1 MYDETLPVVAL
12 IYDFDGTLSPGNMQE
27 FSFIKALNM
36 TSEEFWRRS
45 NELTRNN
52 DANGILCYMKL
63 MLDEAQYR
71 HISLKRESF
80 QRFGREVEFYP
91 GVAEWFSLVNGY
103 GRAKGVAVRHYINSS
118 GLKEMIEGTAIA
130 REFENIYACSFLYDV
145 DGKAVW
151 PAVAVDFTTKT
162 QFLFKINKG
171 ISSVSDNSE
180 VNRYMR
186 EEERPVPFRRMI
198 YFGDG
203 QTDIP
208 CMKMVRQNG
217 GHSIAV
223 YDPASAEKRRAA
235 ERLILEERVLAQ
247 QLYFEKLLATSP
259 PVQSRH
265 LHAALPCFVNIG
277 PTMRLVRADSATV
290 SFEGVYQNALRG
302 KFDKEQLTFALRL
315 FFANHPEVPPT
326 DALKPLIASVPREKL
341 LESVVPLDTLTSFV
355 YASHRSVTRRFS
367 RVASISDFYVFRSE
381 FARNYGYSQFI
392 QYLFASLFF
401 PLFHLSARR

>member
-1 MYDETLPVVAL
+1 MSDSTPPVVAL

-27 FSFIKALNM
+27 FSFIKALGM
-36 TSEEFWRRS
+36 TSEEFWEKS
-45 NELTRNN
+45 DKLTKNN

-80 QRFGREVEFYP
+80 QRFGREVEFYA

-130 REFENIYACSFLYDV
+130 SEFENIYACSFLYDV

-235 ERLILEERVLAQ
+235 ERLILEERVN
-247 QLYFEKLLATSP
+247 
-259 PVQSRH
+259 
-265 LHAALPCFVNIG
+265 FVC
-277 PTMRLVRADSATV
+277 PADYR
-290 SFEGVYQNALRG
+290 EGGETYNVVTTII
-302 KFDKEQLTFALRL
+302 DKMKYDYEFEQL
-315 FFANHPEVPPT
+315 
-326 DALKPLIASVPREKL
+326 LKKHREAA
-341 LESVVPLDTLTSFV
+341 ERE
-355 YASHRSVTRRFS
+355 A
-367 RVASISDFYVFRSE
+367 
-381 FARNYGYSQFI
+381 
-392 QYLFASLFF
+392 
-401 PLFHLSARR
+401 

>member
-1 MYDETLPVVAL
+1 
-12 IYDFDGTLSPGNMQE
+12 
-27 FSFIKALNM
+27 M

-80 QRFGREVEFYP
+80 QRFGREVEFYA

-235 ERLILEERVLAQ
+235 ERLILEERVN
-247 QLYFEKLLATSP
+247 
-259 PVQSRH
+259 
-265 LHAALPCFVNIG
+265 FVC
-277 PTMRLVRADSATV
+277 PADYR
-290 SFEGVYQNALRG
+290 EGGETYNVVTTII
-302 KFDKEQLTFALRL
+302 DKMKYDYEFEQL
-315 FFANHPEVPPT
+315 
-326 DALKPLIASVPREKL
+326 LKKHREAA
-341 LESVVPLDTLTSFV
+341 ERE
-355 YASHRSVTRRFS
+355 AAGR
-367 RVASISDFYVFRSE
+367 A
-381 FARNYGYSQFI
+381 
-392 QYLFASLFF
+392 
-401 PLFHLSARR
+401 

>member
-1 MYDETLPVVAL
+1 
-12 IYDFDGTLSPGNMQE
+12 MQE
-27 FSFIKALNM
+27 FSFIKALGM

-186 EEERPVPFRRMI
+186 EEERPVPFR
-198 YFGDG
+198 
-203 QTDIP
+203 
-208 CMKMVRQNG
+208 
-217 GHSIAV
+217 A
-223 YDPASAEKRRAA
+223 
-235 ERLILEERVLAQ
+235 
-247 QLYFEKLLATSP
+247 
-259 PVQSRH
+259 
-265 LHAALPCFVNIG
+265 
-277 PTMRLVRADSATV
+277 
-290 SFEGVYQNALRG
+290 
-302 KFDKEQLTFALRL
+302 
-315 FFANHPEVPPT
+315 
-326 DALKPLIASVPREKL
+326 
-341 LESVVPLDTLTSFV
+341 
-355 YASHRSVTRRFS
+355 
-367 RVASISDFYVFRSE
+367 
-381 FARNYGYSQFI
+381 
-392 QYLFASLFF
+392 
-401 PLFHLSARR
+401 

>member
-1 MYDETLPVVAL
+1 MYDETQPVVAL

-27 FSFIKALNM
+27 FSFIKALGM

-80 QRFGREVEFYP
+80 QRFGREVEFYA
-91 GVAEWFSLVNGY
+91 GVTEWFSLVNGY

-235 ERLILEERVLAQ
+235 ERLILEERVN
-247 QLYFEKLLATSP
+247 
-259 PVQSRH
+259 
-265 LHAALPCFVNIG
+265 FVC
-277 PTMRLVRADSATV
+277 PADYR
-290 SFEGVYQNALRG
+290 EGGETYNVVTTII
-302 KFDKEQLTFALRL
+302 DKMKYDYEFEQL
-315 FFANHPEVPPT
+315 
-326 DALKPLIASVPREKL
+326 LKKHREAA
-341 LESVVPLDTLTSFV
+341 ERE
-355 YASHRSVTRRFS
+355 AAGR
-367 RVASISDFYVFRSE
+367 A
-381 FARNYGYSQFI
+381 
-392 QYLFASLFF
+392 
-401 PLFHLSARR
+401 